1 MVSIDDLTGIPEDKR
16 REASKCLESLLLFQ
30 DEKGKIAPIIT
41 GYNWYTS
48 VPEFDRIVTLSHI
61 HETEVYKFAMV
72 KSLQT
77 LGYKRDSILRC
88 IRSKT
93 GAFLPESDFIFTD
106 DKGNLLSG
114 LGIKDTRI
122 GRHITASTFNSLQEI
137 IAYLQSAKE
146 YLILEDS
153 GWELD
158 MPFHNREEL
167 VNLTNRFLRKYSGYF
182 YDKEGS
188 IINETSRQKERRKPW
203 PDAYKTPVLL
213 LGSEALKYA
222 KDIPHFI
229 QALKISLIENNN
241 EISFV
246 IHKNMKILRYLPH
259 YQQLKK
265 LGFREEPCLAN
276 KPFILRYVDKKR

>member
-1 MVSIDDLTGIPEDKR
+1 MVSLDDLTGIPEEKQ
-16 REASKCLESLLLFQ
+16 REATKCLESLLLFQ
-30 DEKGKIAPIIT
+30 DETGRIAPIIT

-61 HETEVYKFAMV
+61 HETEVYKSAMV

-77 LGYKRDSILRC
+77 LGYKRDYILQC

-93 GAFLPESDFIFTD
+93 GAFLPELDFIFTD

-114 LGIKDTRI
+114 LRIKDTQT
-122 GRHITASTFNSLQEI
+122 GGYITASTFNSPQEL
-137 IAYLQSAKE
+137 IAYLKSTKE
-146 YLILEDS
+146 YLVLEDS

-158 MPFHNREEL
+158 MPFHSKREL

-182 YDKEGS
+182 YDKEGT
-188 IINETSRQKERRKPW
+188 IINETSKQKERRKPW
-203 PDAYKTPVLL
+203 SSAYKTPVLL

-222 KDIPHFI
+222 KDLPHFVSV
-229 QALKISLIENNN
+229 LKVSLLENNN

-246 IHKNMKILRYLPH
+246 IHENMKILRDLPH
-259 YQQLKK
+259 YQQLRR
-265 LGFREEPCLAN
+265 LGFREEVCLAN